1 MTGGYCPLCP
11 WKWGLRVN
19 KTTQL
24 LDGREN
30 PGSWLQTPAS
40 VTLCSLLGKQNKT
53 VMVKYKFAFPVA
65 DELSLQSKVVR
76 KRACLGLWEKELEKA
91 K

>member
-1 MTGGYCPLCP
+1 
-11 WKWGLRVN
+11 
-19 KTTQL
+19 
-24 LDGREN
+24 
-30 PGSWLQTPAS
+30 
-40 VTLCSLLGKQNKT
+40 
-53 VMVKYKFAFPVA
+53 MVKYKFAFPVA